1 MPLRRTVF
9 VQQNSFFTSI
19 RWTCSI
25 PLLFIC
31 LIRGYLVNISRM
43 NDARR
48 KRIFNASAIILCTL
62 GAVLYIF
69 SNSELGYNLI
79 NPEVGSVKLFYTL
92 SPLAIFLSGIFIFLI
107 NYLRDGQIV
116 STSTESDLVK
126 DELALL
132 RKELY
137 ALQYTNENNA
147 ELEEKI
153 SSVEKQIKNLNFDDL
168 VLDEKEKENI
178 IKKIQQNV
186 ADDANRVL
194 LKDIEDRFSQQFVK
208 DHQLKSLRSQFSLI
222 RDRLNREIQSLSRR
236 GNVNLAIGVLTTIV
250 AVGILASTV
259 ITAAIE
265 LKGDALV
272 SYYLPRITLSIFI
285 EVFSFFF
292 LKLYKSGLNEIKY
305 FQNELTNAE
314 FRFIAVERSIALDDT
329 DSIKLVINELSTTER
344 NFKLSKGESTV
355 ELEKDKAER
364 DSLNNVLSAL
374 TKIIPSKK

>member
-1 MPLRRTVF
+1 M
-9 VQQNSFFTSI
+9 S
-19 RWTCSI
+19 
-25 PLLFIC
+25 
-31 LIRGYLVNISRM
+31 ISRM

-62 GAVLYIF
+62 GAVLYMF
-69 SNSELGYNLI
+69 SNSELGYNLM
-79 NPEVGSVKLFYTL
+79 NREVSSASQLLYTL
-92 SPLAIFLSGIFIFLI
+92 SPLAITLSGVFIFLI

-137 ALQYTNENNA
+137 ALQYTNESNV

-259 ITAAIE
+259 ITAATE
-265 LKGDALV
+265 LKGDALL